1 MSLFNALA
9 SIAASTL
16 TSALLEANSSTASGN
31 NGRNNKQTISDAQ
44 EIPPP
49 TPRIVELSSPL
60 PGPRDPASLP
70 RPRSRRQEASTL
82 RNTPQESSSS
92 SSSPMTGLPLNSIWT
107 TMSYPIPRGPCLQKS
122 SLISACSC
130 QRFMVHPLKATTSFD
145 CDGCGHHASFH
156 RMKSHEEE
164 VENAAKFRE
173 SMMNVQG
180 QLNSPPR
187 AATNNGGGG
196 GGGERRLLRDGR
208 VEEVGEEEEDD
219 DTLDGEEYGDQK
231 KRRAIAGRE
240 GSEDASEGA
249 TAGRRT
255 RKAVAVSS
263 SSRGGKRKRNGD
275 QILID

>member
-1 MSLFNALA
+1 MSLFNSLA

-16 TSALLEANSSTASGN
+16 TSALLEANPIKASGN
-31 NGRNNKQTISDAQ
+31 SHNNKQTVSDAQ
-44 EIPPP
+44 QRIQAPP
-49 TPRIVELSSPL
+49 TAADTAPRIVELSSPL

-70 RPRSRRQEASTL
+70 RPRSRRQEASIIRT
-82 RNTPQESSSS
+82 TPQESPNMS
-92 SSSPMTGLPLNSIWT
+92 GLPLNSIWT

-180 QLNSPPR
+180 QLSSSPRNAANNNS
-187 AATNNGGGG
+187 
-196 GGGERRLLRDGR
+196 GERRLLRDSR

-219 DTLDGEEYGDQK
+219 DTLDGEEYGDQVK
-231 KRRAIAGRE
+231 KRRAITNRE
-240 GSEDASEGA
+240 GSEGASEG
-249 TAGRRT
+249 TSAGRRT
-255 RKAVAVSS
+255 RKAVAVS

-275 QILID
+275 QILIE